1 MVFNE
6 RSPIVVAGRLG
17 KDPMKPES
25 YRLDTRRA
33 FRAGC
38 EGGAEGR
45 CDGRADA
52 SIMRPDFAGVASDR
66 GPAAATP

>member
-25 YRLDTRRA
+25 NRLDTRRA

-45 CDGRADA
+45 ADV

>member
-1 MVFNE
+1 
-6 RSPIVVAGRLG
+6 
-17 KDPMKPES
+17 MKPES

-45 CDGRADA
+45 FDGRADA